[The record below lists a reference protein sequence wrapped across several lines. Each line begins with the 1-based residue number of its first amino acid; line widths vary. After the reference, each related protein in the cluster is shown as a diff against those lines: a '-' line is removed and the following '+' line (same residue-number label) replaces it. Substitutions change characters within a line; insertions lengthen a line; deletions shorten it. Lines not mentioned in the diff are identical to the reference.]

1 MISSSSHR
9 AGRAASALR
18 HALLFTSLALTG
30 VAGIAQDNPAN
41 KASLA
46 PLTLDTA
53 VARAIDQHP
62 RLRAAQRGLE
72 ASDGAVLQSKA
83 RPNPALSY
91 SQEDTSRDKRTT
103 TVQWTQMLEIGGKRD
118 ARMRAAARGRDV
130 AEAELDAAKANLVA
144 DVRLAF
150 FGLLVAQQREVLAGQ
165 TLDIARSAR
174 EAASKRVA
182 AGKAAPLEANRASV
196 AESSA
201 ELEQAQAQAAK
212 RVARQQL
219 QALIGEGGPVFG
231 DAQGKLDALPTVPEI
246 GVLQSRLEQ
255 SPSIQ
260 QARFTVEQS
269 RATADLE
276 RAKRIPDPTVSLG
289 MKRAQETGNQ
299 LVVGVSIPCLCS
311 IPIEEISCKPS
322 AWLTKLKSAC

>member
-1 MISSSSHR
+1 
-9 AGRAASALR
+9 LR

-30 VAGIAQDNPAN
+30 VAGIAQDNPVN

-53 VARAIDQHP
+53 VAAIDQHP

-83 RPNPALSY
+83 RPNPELSY

-201 ELEQAQAQAAK
+201 ELEQARSGRK
-212 RVARQQL
+212 TSGSST
-219 QALIGEGGPVFG
+219 ITGPYRRG
-231 DAQGKLDALPTVPEI
+231 
-246 GVLQSRLEQ
+246 R
-255 SPSIQ
+255 
-260 QARFTVEQS
+260 
-269 RATADLE
+269 
-276 RAKRIPDPTVSLG
+276 
-289 MKRAQETGNQ
+289 
-299 LVVGVSIPCLCS
+299 PC
-311 IPIEEISCKPS
+311 I
-322 AWLTKLKSAC
+322 W

>member
-18 HALLFTSLALTG
+18 HALLSTSLALTG

-83 RPNPALSY
+83 RPNPVLSY

-130 AEAELDAAKANLVA
+130 AEAELDAAIRCL
-144 DVRLAF
+144 
-150 FGLLVAQQREVLAGQ
+150 GLLWREL
-165 TLDIARSAR
+165 RS
-174 EAASKRVA
+174 
-182 AGKAAPLEANRASV
+182 
-196 AESSA
+196 
-201 ELEQAQAQAAK
+201 
-212 RVARQQL
+212 
-219 QALIGEGGPVFG
+219 
-231 DAQGKLDALPTVPEI
+231 
-246 GVLQSRLEQ
+246 
-255 SPSIQ
+255 
-260 QARFTVEQS
+260 
-269 RATADLE
+269 
-276 RAKRIPDPTVSLG
+276 
-289 MKRAQETGNQ
+289 
-299 LVVGVSIPCLCS
+299 
-311 IPIEEISCKPS
+311 
-322 AWLTKLKSAC
+322 